1 MPATALTVL
10 HKYIRRELFD
20 MSQQLFRACPTRVQA
35 LRAALADVGALLE
48 QHAAQ
53 EELRLAPLLRQVEPT
68 LAAAL
73 TQQHA
78 DLEKMFGEIVAAAAG
93 TDGLSRTECEERLR
107 ELQLDWDRFVAH
119 YLLHLDAEERTWFPH
134 LGANIHP
141 VAYLREVA
149 LAMGEPRG
157 QEFLLKLWAVVTP
170 SELAQIDPPRAVR
183 SVA

>member
-20 MSQQLFRACPTRVQA
+20 MSQQLFRACPTRVHTI
-35 LRAALADVGALLE
+35 RAALADVGALLE

-53 EELRLAPLLRQVEPT
+53 EELRLAPLLRDVDPAIET
-68 LAAAL
+68 ALA
-73 TQQHA
+73 QQHA
-78 DLEKMFGEIVAAAAG
+78 HLERMLHEVVAAAAAI
-93 TDGLSRTECEERLR
+93 DGSGAECEERLR
-107 ELQLDWDRFVAH
+107 ELQLDWDRFVGH
-119 YLLHLDAEERTWFPH
+119 YLLHLDAEERTWFP
-134 LGANIHP
+134 LLVTGVHP
-141 VAYLREVA
+141 VSYLREVA